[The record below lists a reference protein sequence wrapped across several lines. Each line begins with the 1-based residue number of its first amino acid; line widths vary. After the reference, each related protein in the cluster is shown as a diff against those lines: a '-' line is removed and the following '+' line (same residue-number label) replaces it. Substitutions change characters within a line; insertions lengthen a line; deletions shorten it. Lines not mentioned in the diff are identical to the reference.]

1 MSALH
6 KKGRLEPLFDKT
18 WRTFTIIVMLALGI
32 SVVLVPLI
40 LLIPLL
46 IRAADPSNTEHQLL
60 WLWITMTV
68 VEMGLA
74 SFIIWSMFRT
84 AFGLWQ
90 GPIYPR
96 K

>member
-1 MSALH
+1 MSSVR
-6 KKGRLEPLFDKT
+6 KRGPMEPMVDKT
-18 WRTFTIIVMLALGI
+18 WRTFTMIVVLGLGI
-32 SVVLVPLI
+32 SVVVVPLV

-46 IRAADPSNTEHQLL
+46 FKSFDPANPGHDLI
-60 WLWITMTV
+60 WLWATMTV

-74 SFIIWSMFRT
+74 IFIIWTIFRT

-90 GPIYPR
+90 GPIYR